1 MRILTT
7 QSPEAQRQH
16 FIDRNLRTL
25 IDYMKSYTAQGKE
38 ASLEMMNPWDCN
50 PEYCLTVVTIKI

>member
-1 MRILTT
+1 MRVLTT

-25 IDYMKSYTAQGKE
+25 IDYMKSYMAQGKE
-38 ASLEMMNPWDCN
+38 VSLEMMNPWDCN
-50 PEYCLTVVTIKI
+50 TEYCLTVVTVKI